1 MKFPKA
7 IGGVKWPI
15 WNRRNLAITTG
26 CGVLLLVAF
35 GHAASPTTAK
45 STTPTP
51 TTTTTTTTQAA
62 APQTAPA
69 YTPDPTTTT
78 TDAAPD
84 VHLDMMGMVTGFAT
98 AWAQPQLTRAQWQ
111 AGIAPWVTPAL
122 AKELSTTDPA
132 RVPATRVLGDPV
144 LEKYAADWSWA
155 WVRVTTDGGDIIVS
169 VVSTSVDQT
178 GLIHSWLVSNV
189 APADPAP
196 APAPTAAPT
205 PKGTK

>member
-1 MKFPKA
+1 MKFPKV

-35 GHAASPTTAK
+35 GHASSPTTAK
-45 STTPTP
+45 STAPTP
-51 TTTTTTTTQAA
+51 TTTTTTQAA
-62 APQTAPA
+62 ASQTAPA

-78 TDAAPD
+78 TRATPD
-84 VHLDMMGMVTGFAT
+84 VHLDMMGMVTGFVT
-98 AWAQPQLTRAQWQ
+98 AWAQPQLTRAKWQ
-111 AGIAPWVTPAL
+111 AGVAPWVTPVLAKAL
-122 AKELSTTDPA
+122 ATTDPA
-132 RVPATRVLGDPV
+132 RVPATRVIGEPELV
-144 LEKYAADWSWA
+144 KYADGWAWA

-189 APADPAP
+189 QPADPAP
-196 APAPTAAPT
+196 AAPPT
-205 PKGTK
+205 PKGAK

>member
-1 MKFPKA
+1 MKFPKV

-45 STTPTP
+45 STAPTP
-51 TTTTTTTTQAA
+51 TTTTTTQAA

-78 TDAAPD
+78 GAAPD
-84 VHLDMMGMVTGFAT
+84 VHLDMTGMVTGFAT
-98 AWAQPQLTRAQWQ
+98 AWAQPQLTRAKWQ

-122 AKELSTTDPA
+122 AKALSTTDPA
-132 RVPATRVLGDPV
+132 RVPATRVIGEPKLV
-144 LEKYAADWSWA
+144 KYADRWAWA

-189 APADPAP
+189 QPADPAP
-196 APAPTAAPT
+196 TAPPT
-205 PKGTK
+205 PKGAK